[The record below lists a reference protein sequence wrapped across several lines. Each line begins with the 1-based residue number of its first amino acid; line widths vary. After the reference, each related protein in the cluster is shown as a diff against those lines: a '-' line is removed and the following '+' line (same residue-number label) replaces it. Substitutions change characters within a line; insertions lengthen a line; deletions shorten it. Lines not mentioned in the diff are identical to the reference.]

1 MLFHTQNWLRSNN
14 FDYAKLQDQLGIK
27 PTFHPTDN
35 RVILNY
41 SQIDSPKSNEI
52 VRECRG
58 LVLDK
63 TNGDLVARA
72 FPRFFNWGELEHE
85 EKWFVWENCY
95 VNHKEDGSLILL
107 YYYNG
112 EWHINTRGSFGQGE
126 VIKGLMTWRELFEAA
141 FTDFHV
147 FKQIADKSFTYVFEL
162 CSQYNKV
169 VRQYPNPTLYLL
181 SAYNGHHELNPE
193 VVDCIAA
200 EYGLNRPL
208 TVKCNDIFDAMGYIC
223 KLEVND
229 KTFEGVVIRD
239 INNKRWKV
247 KNPSYI
253 ALHRLAD
260 NGNLMSAKKLLPLV
274 LTGEI
279 DEIIT
284 YFPEIKDRL
293 YALKAELEREFKM
306 VDNIWFCHHD
316 QPSQKKFAQT
326 VLKETKFSH
335 ILFEARKK
343 GVHPKELWTYENLAK
358 YFE

>member
-14 FDYAKLQDQLGIK
+14 FDFSKLEEQVGIK
-27 PTFHPTDN
+27 ATFHPTDN

-41 SQIDSPKSNEI
+41 SQIDSPKSNPM

-72 FPRFFNWGELEHE
+72 FPRFFNWGEMEHE
-85 EKWFVWENCY
+85 EKWFVWDNCY

-107 YYYNG
+107 YFYNG

-126 VIKGLMTWRELFEAA
+126 VVENVMTWRQLFETA
-141 FTDFHV
+141 FPGFEQ
-147 FKQIADKSFTYVFEL
+147 FKKGADTSLTYVFEL
-162 CSQYNKV
+162 CSLYNKV
-169 VRQYPNPTLYLL
+169 VRHYATPKVFLL
-181 SAYNGHHELNPE
+181 SAYNGWHELLPD
-193 VVDCIAA
+193 VVDQIAGD
-200 EYGLNRPL
+200 YDIPRPL
-208 TVKCNDIFDAMGYIC
+208 TLKCNDIFDAMSYIC
-223 KLEVND
+223 RLERDD

-239 INNKRWKV
+239 INNARWKV
-247 KNPSYI
+247 KNPSYV

-260 NGNLMSAKKLLPLV
+260 NGNLLSTKRLLPLV
-274 LTGEI
+274 LNGEL
-279 DEIIT
+279 EEVIT

-293 YALKAELEREFKM
+293 FELKARIDKDYQQVE
-306 VDNIWFCHHD
+306 NIWFCHHD
-316 QPSQKKFAQT
+316 QPSQKKFAQI
-326 VLKETKFSH
+326 VLKETRFAH

-343 GVHPKELWTYENLAK
+343 GVHPKELWNYENLAK